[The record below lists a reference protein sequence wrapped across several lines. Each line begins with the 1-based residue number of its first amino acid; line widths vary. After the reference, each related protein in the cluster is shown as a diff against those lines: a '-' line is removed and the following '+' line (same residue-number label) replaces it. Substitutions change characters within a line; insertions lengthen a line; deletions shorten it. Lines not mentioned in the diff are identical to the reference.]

1 MITSWVRRIPNL
13 VAGALAGIAAA
24 IVMTLAMA
32 ASRYWLGVMPLVEAV
47 PDRVASLLSV
57 EEFFRLFGQYGG
69 YNGLKQFGILSGL
82 RGVAVTGLVVGVLY
96 ALVIESAPSRR
107 SPRWLLG
114 SNRPALLFLVGAIL
128 AVWVGFVVFLWP
140 ILSANYIGVP
150 YTQARILTIVALLA
164 WFTLFAVTLVGSYR
178 FMTRRPPAVPADVAP
193 RAERPI
199 ARASN
204 RRAILVAAAAAAL
217 TFPITQLLRRMY
229 DDATFTYDGRTFHRA
244 TITPITPTELFYSVT
259 KNVVDPDVDPDL
271 WRLEIGGHVRDAKSY
286 SLDDLQNFEQVDQ
299 ETTLMCISNRVG
311 SGLFGNADWRGVR
324 LRDLLEASGVE
335 EGAFEVLVSGADGY
349 SDSFSMDRA
358 LAEVTLVVYQM
369 NGEPLNRLHGGPA
382 RVIVPGL
389 YGEKNVK
396 WVTRVSV
403 ETEDRQGL
411 YESQG
416 WGPNFTPFL
425 RSDIYAP
432 LTGGNNA
439 RGGWNFTE
447 QFRANQPITIEGR
460 AFDPNLGIASVELSI
475 DGGET
480 WNRTEIFFPGTDIT
494 WSLWRFTWTPTQPG
508 EYVLIPRATSKTG
521 LQQPGEAT
529 SIVPDGAQG
538 YQKVTATVVA

>member
-1 MITSWVRRIPNL
+1 MITSWLRRIPNL

-24 IVMTLAMA
+24 IVMTLAML

-57 EEFFRLFGQYGG
+57 QEFFRLFGQYGG

-82 RGVAVTGLVVGVLY
+82 RGVAATGLTVGVLY

-114 SNRPALLFLVGAIL
+114 SNRPSLLFMMGAIL
-128 AVWVGFVVFLWP
+128 AVWIGFVIFLWP
-140 ILSANYIGVP
+140 ILPANYIGVP
-150 YTQARILTIVALLA
+150 FTWARILTIVAMLA

-178 FMTRRPPAVPADVAP
+178 FMTRRPAATPADDLP

-204 RRAILVAAAAAAL
+204 RRAIVVAAGAAAL
-217 TFPITQLLRRMY
+217 TWPITGLLRRLF
-229 DDATFTYDGRTFHRA
+229 DDATFPYDGQTFHRE
-244 TITPITPTELFYSVT
+244 TITPITPTELFYTVT
-259 KNVVDPDVDPDL
+259 KNVVDPDVNADL
-271 WRLEIGGHVRDAKSY
+271 WRLEIGGHVRDARTY
-286 SLDDLQNFEQVDQ
+286 SLDDLQGFEQIDQ

-311 SGLFGNADWRGVR
+311 SGLFGNAAWRGVR
-324 LRDLLEASGVE
+324 LRDLLDASGVE
-335 EGAFEVLVSGADGY
+335 DGAFEVLVSSADGY
-349 SDSFSMDRA
+349 SDSFAMDRA
-358 LAEVTLVVYQM
+358 LAEVTLVVYEM
-369 NGEPLNRLHGGPA
+369 NGEPINRVHGGPA

-403 ETEDRQGL
+403 ETEDKKGL

-416 WGPNFTPFL
+416 WGPNFTPIL
-425 RSDIYAP
+425 RSDIFAP
-432 LTGGNNA
+432 LTGGNDA
-439 RGGWNFTE
+439 RGGWRFNQ
-447 QFRANQPITIEGR
+447 QFRATQPIEIKGR
-460 AFDPNLGIASVELSI
+460 AFDPNLGIATVELST
-475 DGGET
+475 DGGST
-480 WNRTEIFFPGTDIT
+480 WNPTEIYYPGTDIT
-494 WSLWRFTWTPTQPG
+494 WSLWTYTWTPPAPG

-521 LQQPGEAT
+521 ERQPAEAT

-538 YQKVTATVVA
+538 YQKVTATIVT